1 MGSMDLKDYSF
12 PEIIVVAVVGIAI
25 VLWNVE
31 VSLQQILV
39 YWAVTVPVRF
49 KWEKKFLHK

>member
-49 KWEKKFLHK
+49 K

>member
-12 PEIIVVAVVGIAI
+12 PEIIVVVVVGIAI

-31 VSLQQILV
+31 VSLQQTLV